1 MEKKR
6 VKEGNLY
13 WYIGERSNGDL
24 SVMSTTEMDCFQDLD
39 RFENGNYFTDPDEAK
54 LIERKICSIFGGAEV
69 IDVPSG
75 TEIVDAAEEHIEAC
89 DEDGCPYAD
98 VEDAKA
104 AFGNGVEWL
113 KSKIVK

>member
-1 MEKKR
+1 M
-6 VKEGNLY
+6 G
-13 WYIGERSNGDL
+13 
-24 SVMSTTEMDCFQDLD
+24 
-39 RFENGNYFTDPDEAK
+39 
-54 LIERKICSIFGGAEV
+54 
-69 IDVPSG
+69 G